1 MPKLPNSLKATLL
14 AIAIAGGGYQEMT
27 RETLIHVE
35 GIEYYP
41 YRDVAGI
48 LTVCVGHTGADIQL
62 RTYTHSECMT
72 LLDRDLKPV
81 RTAIK
86 RLVKVPLTDYQ
97 RTALET
103 FVFNTGTGAFA
114 SSTLLKKLN
123 TGDFAGARD
132 QMRRWV
138 FADGKKWKGLMSRR
152 EVEMAIWSVEGIDD
166 LK

>member
-1 MPKLPNSLKATLL
+1 MRKIPNTLKATLL
-14 AIAIAGGGYQEMT
+14 AIAIAGGGYQDMT

-35 GIEYYP
+35 GIAYTP

-48 LTVCVGHTGADIQL
+48 WTVCVGHTGADIQL
-62 RTYTHSECMT
+62 RTYTYAECMT
-72 LLDRDLKPV
+72 LLDNDLKPV
-81 RTAIK
+81 RSAIK

-114 SSTLLKKLN
+114 SSTLLKRLN
-123 TGDFAGARD
+123 AGDFEGARE

-138 FADGKKWKGLMSRR
+138 FAGGKKWKGLMTRR